1 MEHILDE
8 CLDYLLDGLHSGS
21 LTDTEF
27 ALSHKQELHVLV
39 LAYQCIVQKHKE
51 SKR

>member
-1 MEHILDE
+1 MNALIIFWMACIL
-8 CLDYLLDGLHSGS
+8 SA
-21 LTDTEF
+21 TEF
-27 ALSHKQELHVLV
+27 AFPHKQELHVLV